1 MNEPTHSNPTP
12 MAGSKLSTIFLVVL
26 GLHIVLIVAFSA
38 YHLLKGD
45 SSADAM
51 SPGMADTEQTLPSSN
66 PTDAGATSE
75 QPTVETVQND
85 PAPGMETPGS
95 EAASL
100 PMPASN
106 DPIWTRVPAAEERNE
121 SVSTA
126 VKAPP
131 FSQAPRVEMTVNEK
145 THTVAKGDS
154 LARIA
159 RIYNITVV
167 ELKAANNMSTDLI
180 KVGQTLQLPSVQ
192 SLKSAPVN
200 VASVKA
206 PASPVLTPV
215 VPPRAVEVGSSYTV
229 GKGDTL
235 WNIARKFNVK
245 PQELAAANGITDPSK
260 LKIGT
265 VLRLPGNVEK
275 QDLAQPPAKPQPV
288 PGNTDMAMAPREN

>member
-1 MNEPTHSNPTP
+1 MNESTNSNPTP

-45 SSADAM
+45 SSADAL
-51 SPGMADTEQTLPSSN
+51 SPGMADTEQTLPSNN
-66 PTDAGATSE
+66 PADGGVSSE
-75 QPTVETVQND
+75 QPTVETVQAD
-85 PAPGMETPGS
+85 PSPAMESPGS

-106 DPIWTRVPAAEERNE
+106 DPIWTRVPAAEERND
-121 SVSTA
+121 SVSA
-126 VKAPP
+126 SVKAPP
-131 FSQAPRVEMTVNEK
+131 ASQAPRVEMTVNEK

-159 RIYNITVV
+159 RVYGITVA
-167 ELKAANNMSTDLI
+167 ELKAANNMSADLI
-180 KVGQTLQLPSVQ
+180 KIGQTLQLPSVQ
-192 SLKSAPVN
+192 SFKPAPAN

-206 PASPVLTPV
+206 PASPFMTPV
-215 VPPRAVEVGSSYTV
+215 APRAVEVGSSYTV

-265 VLRLPGNVEK
+265 VLRLPGSVEK
-275 QDLAQPPAKPQPV
+275 QDLAQPPSKPQPV

>member
-1 MNEPTHSNPTP
+1 MNEPTPSHPAP

-45 SSADAM
+45 SSADAL
-51 SPGMADTEQTLPSSN
+51 SSGMADTEQTLPSTHQ
-66 PTDAGATSE
+66 PDAGAPSE
-75 QPTVETVQND
+75 QPTVETVQTD
-85 PAPGMETPGS
+85 PAPAMESPGT

-106 DPIWTRVPAAEERNE
+106 DPIWTRVPAAEERND
-121 SVSTA
+121 SVSAA

-131 FSQAPRVEMTVNEK
+131 ASPAPRVEMTVNEK

-159 RIYNITVV
+159 RVYGITVA

-180 KVGQTLQLPSVQ
+180 KIGQTLQLPSVQ
-192 SLKSAPVN
+192 SFKPAPVS
-200 VASVKA
+200 VASVKTPA
-206 PASPVLTPV
+206 PPVIAPV
-215 VPPRAVEVGSSYTV
+215 APRAVEVGSSYTV

-265 VLRLPGNVEK
+265 VLRVPGSVEK